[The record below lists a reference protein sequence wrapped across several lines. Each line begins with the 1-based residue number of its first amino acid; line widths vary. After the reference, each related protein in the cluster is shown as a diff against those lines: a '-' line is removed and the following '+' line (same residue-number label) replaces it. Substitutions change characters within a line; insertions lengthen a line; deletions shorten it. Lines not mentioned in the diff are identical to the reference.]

1 MLGYNRW
8 QLFKG
13 LAAAVGTV
21 SIVSLLLIYFIPS
34 PPSKV
39 TMATAFKGS
48 SFEYYGHQYREIFAR
63 FNVDLELRPTSGAVE
78 NIKILQDPRS
88 GVQLS
93 LMVSGVSDGKHA
105 PGLLSL
111 GTVYNNPYWI
121 FYSSN
126 EQFDRLSQ
134 LKEKRIAIGPEGSAT
149 RASAEQ
155 VLGKGGVNSETAT
168 FLPFAGT
175 TAVEAMNDGK
185 VDAVWIIGAPDAT
198 AVKSFLQN
206 PNVRI
211 MSLPMAEAFTRIFP
225 DLTRLVLP
233 QV

>member
-134 LKEKRIAIGPEGSAT
+134 LKGKRIAIGQKEALLELQPNKFLA
-149 RASAEQ
+149 RAA
-155 VLGKGGVNSETAT
+155 
-168 FLPFAGT
+168 
-175 TAVEAMNDGK
+175 
-185 VDAVWIIGAPDAT
+185 
-198 AVKSFLQN
+198 
-206 PNVRI
+206 
-211 MSLPMAEAFTRIFP
+211 
-225 DLTRLVLP
+225 
-233 QV
+233 